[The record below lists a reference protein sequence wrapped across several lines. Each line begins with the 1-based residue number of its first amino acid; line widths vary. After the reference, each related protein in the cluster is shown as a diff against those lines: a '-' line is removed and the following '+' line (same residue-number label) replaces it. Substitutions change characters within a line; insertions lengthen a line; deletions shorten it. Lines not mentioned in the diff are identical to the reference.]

1 MSNAAVAL
9 PVAPLAVPA
18 PAPPRH
24 HTSSIPSIAAD
35 SLSFLK
41 RIAGVAGAKRP
52 REQCA
57 RVDEERPRQRPRS
70 STDADLGKKPA
81 AGKEEVIDLTG

>member
-1 MSNAAVAL
+1 MNRKVWDCDRQGQATHIFLYTSILGVGNRAV
-9 PVAPLAVPA
+9 
-18 PAPPRH
+18 
-24 HTSSIPSIAAD
+24 
-35 SLSFLK
+35 
-41 RIAGVAGAKRP
+41 IAGVAGARRP

-81 AGKEEVIDLTG
+81 AEKVEVIDLTG